1 MTLRAI
7 SKDKKGFTLIEILIV
22 TAITL
27 ILVVAAAPIFG
38 NLQVSSQ
45 LNEHS
50 SLIIQAIRI
59 ARERSVARL
68 ENSAHGVFFTSTT
81 YTVYQG
87 SSYATRNSSY
97 DRGSTLDSALSLTTT
112 LSGNDVNF
120 SKGLGAPNN
129 TGTINLNH
137 DVQGAKTITITLF
150 GAVEE

>member
-7 SKDKKGFTLIEILIV
+7 LEDKFGFTLIEVLIV

-45 LNEHS
+45 LNEHT

-68 ENSAHGVFFTSTT
+68 ENSAHGVFFTSST

-97 DRGSTLDSALSLTTT
+97 DRDSTLDSALSLTTT
-112 LSGNDVNF
+112 LPGNDVNF
-120 SKGLGAPNN
+120 SKGLGVPNN
-129 TGTINLNH
+129 TGTINLSH
-137 DVQGAKTITITLF
+137 DVQGAKTITINSF